1 MIARM
6 SKYNFVLYATQSDDF
21 IDRVRELGLV
31 DITTTGWEPSEE
43 DRDLILNIESLAKID
58 AYLNTFKESHECD
71 NSAEPFTTAYE
82 AYEFISKAVQ
92 QKNVVDAEIARLEK
106 SADELQPWGDFSTGT
121 VATLAEGGIVLRY
134 FSVNKGSYDKNIEG
148 WGAQYTISLINEVDG
163 VCYFIVVAYPN
174 QEVAIDAQEM
184 KSPSMDIREVR
195 QALAVCES
203 QLKELEASFVRAIS
217 DGSKLKEYD
226 AELKERLDG
235 VRIKAT
241 AQSAVDGYLVVME
254 GWAERSTST
263 KFDAL
268 LEEYPNIIYIK
279 SDPTPDDDI
288 PVKLKNN
295 RFFGA
300 FEAVGDMYAR
310 PKYGTLDITAFAG
323 PFYMLF
329 FAICLNDA
337 GYGLILTVLGAIAA
351 KMSTDDMVRKASI
364 FATYC
369 GVASIIFGLLS
380 GSIFGVALVNYLPNI
395 PFLDF
400 EKQFFTLA
408 LAIGVVHIILG
419 MILKV
424 VMTVGYL
431 GAKYAMSAIGW
442 LLVVASSAIV
452 MGLPMLNQTWVIPH
466 FTSSSPLYYGIVGV
480 GAFMMFFLNSPGKN
494 PLLNFG
500 IGLWDTYNNVT
511 GILGDVLSYIRLFAI
526 GLAGAMLAT
535 VFNTLAVD
543 FSDGLPIVAKILVMS
558 LILILGHGM
567 NLMMSLISSFVHP
580 MRLTFVEFY
589 KNAGFDVAPRNF
601 TPLEKLFKK

>member
-1 MIARM
+1 MIAKM

-21 IDRVRELGLV
+21 IERLRELGLV
-31 DITTTGWEPSEE
+31 DITTTGWEPLEE
-43 DRDLILNIESLAKID
+43 DRELILNIESLAKAD
-58 AYLNTFKESHECD
+58 TLLTSFKEKYDCKGS
-71 NSAEPFTTAYE
+71 SEPFATGLE
-82 AYEFISKAVQ
+82 AYEFVSKAIL
-92 QKNVVDAEIARLEK
+92 QKNVISSELERLEK
-106 SADELQPWGDFSTGT
+106 SASELSPWGEFSTET
-121 VATLAEGGIVLRY
+121 VSSLSGGGIVFRY
-134 FSVNKGSYDKNIEG
+134 FSANQGVYDKNIEE
-148 WGAQYTISLINEVDG
+148 WGGQYTISLINVVNG

-174 QEVAIDAQEM
+174 QEIAIDAQEM
-184 KSPSMDIREVR
+184 KSPSMDIREVKQQIVAYELKLEELNVDFIR
-195 QALAVCES
+195 AV
-203 QLKELEASFVRAIS
+203 
-217 DGSKLKEYD
+217 DGVDRLKEYD
-226 AELKERLDG
+226 AELRERLDG

-241 AQSAVDGYLVVME
+241 AQEAADGYLVVME
-254 GWAERSTST
+254 GWAEKVTSN

-279 SDPTPDDDI
+279 SDPTPADSI

-300 FEAVGDMYAR
+300 FEVVGDMYAR

-323 PFYMLF
+323 IFYMLF

-337 GYGLILTVLGAIAA
+337 GYGLILALFGAIAVM
-351 KMSTDDMVRKASI
+351 KSTDKMIRKASV
-364 FATYC
+364 FAMYC
-369 GVASIIFGLLS
+369 GVASILFGLLS
-380 GSIFGVALVNYLPNI
+380 GSLFGVALVDYFPNI
-395 PFLDF
+395 PFLNF
-400 EKQFFTLA
+400 EEQFFTFA
-408 LAIGVVHIILG
+408 LVIGVVHIILG

-424 VMTVGYL
+424 ITTIGYL
-431 GAKYAMSAIGW
+431 GVKYAMSSLGW
-442 LLVVASSAIV
+442 LLVVAATAIT
-452 MGLPMLNQTWVIPH
+452 MGLPILNESWTIPY
-466 FTSSSPLYYGIVGV
+466 FSSSSPLYYGVIGV

-511 GILGDVLSYIRLFAI
+511 GILGDILSYIRLFAI

-543 FSDGLPIVAKILVMS
+543 FSEGLNIVVKIIVMA

-567 NLMMSLISSFVHP
+567 NLLMSLISSFVHP

-601 TPLEKLFKK
+601 NPLQKLLKK